1 MVFFYHSELFAAKYY
16 KNKKHLLAK
25 DRKYPITT
33 KQKQKYQ
40 WKKSDFSLVI
50 PVYKLLPGQPPV
62 NAGQRDAGLPAGE
75 LLPIGPKIAGI
86 VAAILSSSP
95 NVCMHCVRIIFSYGV
110 ATCLLL
116 SSPAA

>member
-1 MVFFYHSELFAAKYY
+1 MRQSIIKTKTSAC
-16 KNKKHLLAK
+16 KKTPRL
-25 DRKYPITT
+25 
-33 KQKQKYQ
+33 
-40 WKKSDFSLVI
+40 SDNL

-75 LLPIGPKIAGI
+75 LLPIGPNIAGI
-86 VAAILSSSP
+86 DADILSSSP
-95 NVCMHCVRIIFSYGV
+95 NVCIHCVRIIFSYGV